1 MNLSVDP
8 PTSTTINTDE
18 EEVKLPGISFGYH
31 CGRGQKEQNN
41 GGIVVADSME
51 HVSLFPVL

>member
-1 MNLSVDP
+1 MVDP